1 MPRIA
6 VLDDYQNVARGL
18 ADWNQLPAGWTL
30 DVFNRQIV
38 GEAAVADALADHE
51 VVVIM
56 RERTPIPAS
65 LIDRLPKLRLL
76 VTSGPRNA
84 SIDLKAAAAK
94 GVVVC
99 GTDSMAH
106 PPMEIAW
113 ALIFALMRQVPRED
127 RAMREGR
134 WQLTVGRC
142 LKGRILGLAGLGKLG
157 GAMVPVAKALGM
169 QVIAWSENLTAERA
183 AEAGAERVDKD
194 ALFRESDIV
203 SVHLLLS
210 PRTRGLIG
218 AREIGLMRPDAYLVN
233 TSRGPI
239 VDETAMIEALRG
251 GRIAGAGLDV
261 FDLEPLPKDHPLLK
275 LENTVL
281 TPHLGYVSEENY
293 RNYYGQGLEDI
304 LAWIGGKPVR
314 VIAPPA

>member
-6 VLDDYQNVARGL
+6 ILDDYQDVARGY
-18 ADWNQLPAGWTL
+18 ADWQRLPAGWTL
-30 DVFNRQIV
+30 DVFNRPIV
-38 GEAAVADALADHE
+38 GEATVAETLAPYD

-56 RERTPIPAS
+56 RERTPFPAS
-65 LIDRLPKLRLL
+65 LINRLPNLRLM
-76 VTSGPRNA
+76 VTSGPRNQ

-94 GVVVC
+94 GVTVC
-99 GTDSMAH
+99 GTDSLAH

-134 WQLTVGRC
+134 WQLTVGKC
-142 LKGRILGLAGLGKLG
+142 VKGRILGLVGLGKLG
-157 GAMVPVAKALGM
+157 SAMVPVAKALGM
-169 QVIAWSENLTAERA
+169 RVIAWSENLTAERA
-183 AEAGAERVDKD
+183 RDVGAERVDKD
-194 ALFRESDIV
+194 ALFRDSDIV

-218 AREIGLMRPDAYLVN
+218 AREIGLMRRDAYLVN

-239 VDETAMIEALRG
+239 VDEAALVDALRA

-261 FDLEPLPKDHPLLK
+261 FDHEPLPKDHPLLA

-281 TPHLGYVSEENY
+281 TPHLGYVSDENY
-293 RNYYGQGLEDI
+293 RSYFGQGLEDI
-304 LAWIGGKPVR
+304 LAWIDGKPIR
-314 VIAPPA
+314 VIPPPA

>member
-6 VLDDYQNVARGL
+6 VLDDYQDVARGF
-18 ADWNQLPAGWTL
+18 ADWSKLPAGWAL

-38 GEAAVADALADHE
+38 GEAAVAEALAEHE

-56 RERTPIPAS
+56 RERTPFPAS
-65 LIDRLPKLRLL
+65 LIARLPKLRLL

-99 GTDSMAH
+99 GTESMAH

-134 WQLTVGRC
+134 WQLSVGRC

-157 GAMVPVAKALGM
+157 SAMVPVAKALGM
-169 QVIAWSENLTAERA
+169 RVIAWSENLTPERA
-183 AEAGAERVDKD
+183 AEVGAERVDKD
-194 ALFRESDIV
+194 TLFRAADIV

-239 VDETAMIEALRG
+239 VDEAAMIEALRA

-261 FDLEPLPKDHPLLK
+261 FDQEPLPKGHPLLA

-293 RNYYGQGLEDI
+293 RNYYSQGLEDI
-304 LAWIGGKPVR
+304 LAWIDGRPVR
-314 VIAPPA
+314 MIPPQP

>member
-1 MPRIA
+1 MKLAI
-6 VLDDYQNVARGL
+6 LDDYQDVARGF
-18 ADWNQLPAGWTL
+18 ADWGKLPSGWTL

-38 GEAAVADALADHE
+38 GEAAVAEALIEHE

-56 RERTPIPAS
+56 RERTPFPAS

-84 SIDLKAAAAK
+84 SIDLKAAAGK

-157 GAMVPVAKALGM
+157 SAMVPVAKALGM
-169 QVIAWSENLTAERA
+169 RVIAWSENLTPERA

-194 ALFRESDIV
+194 ALFRLADIV

-210 PRTRGLIG
+210 PRTRGLIS
-218 AREIGLMRPDAYLVN
+218 AREFGLMRSDAYLVN

-239 VDETAMIEALRG
+239 VDETAMIEALRN

-261 FDLEPLPKDHPLLK
+261 FDQEPLPKDHPLLK

-304 LAWIGGKPVR
+304 LAWIGGKPIR
-314 VIAPPA
+314 VIPPPA